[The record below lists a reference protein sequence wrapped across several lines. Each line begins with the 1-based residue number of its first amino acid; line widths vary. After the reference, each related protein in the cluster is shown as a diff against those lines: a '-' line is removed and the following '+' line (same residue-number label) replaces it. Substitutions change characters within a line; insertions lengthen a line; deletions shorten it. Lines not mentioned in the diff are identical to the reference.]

1 MILKKNNNNDFRS
14 YKKVIEIVKSFEIP
28 IIDINKEMFEKND
41 DPLSLFPHRYYWHYN
56 KKGYKNVADIIFNKI
71 FLIENNKID

>member
-14 YKKVIEIVKSFEIP
+14 YKKVIEIVKSFDIL

-41 DPLSLFPHRYYWHYN
+41 DPLSLFPDRRLDLLFKN
-56 KKGYKNVADIIFNKI
+56 K
-71 FLIENNKID
+71 